1 MTALDNS
8 ASEALPSGDG
18 SNPVTANKNVWE
30 RLIGNPT
37 AVFSITVLLLI
48 TLSAVLAPIIAP
60 GNPMRVNPVH
70 RFTPPGAEY
79 LFGTDNLGRDMF
91 KMVMWG
97 GRTSLMVGLIVTGI
111 SMSIAIVLGSISGFY
126 RQVDVV
132 LMRFVDGLMS
142 FPGIVLAVA
151 AAAILGPS
159 VSTVIVSLSVV
170 LIAPSLRI
178 VRGQV
183 LVVREL
189 QMIEAARS
197 VGVPTLRLFTKY
209 ILPAVMSPILVQASF
224 IFSAAVL
231 GEAGLSF
238 IGVGIGPNELS
249 WGNALTEARN
259 YIAKAPW
266 IVFFPGLALMF
277 TILALNLLGDS
288 LRDILDPRLA
298 RRR

>member
-8 ASEALPSGDG
+8 ASEALPSSDG
-18 SNPVTANKNVWE
+18 SNPVTANKNVWQ

-37 AVFSITVLLLI
+37 AIFSIVVLVI
-48 TLSAVLAPIIAP
+48 IVLSAVLAPVIAP
-60 GNPMRVNPVH
+60 GNPMRVNPVR

-79 LFGTDNLGRDMF
+79 FFGTDNLGRDMF

-97 GRTSLMVGLIVTGI
+97 GRTSLLVGLVVTAI
-111 SMSIAIVLGSISGFY
+111 SMSIAIALGSISGFY

-159 VSTVIVSLSVV
+159 VSTVITSLTIV

-197 VGVPTLRLFTKY
+197 VGVPTRRLFVRY

-231 GEAGLSF
+231 GEAALSF

-266 IVFFPGLALMF
+266 IVLFPGLALMM